1 MIKKLI
7 VKWKTK
13 DEMFGH
19 AQRPPCRQPSGH
31 QPVDKVAKRRRFQKN
46 GTREKAR
53 LDLLLITFF
62 ASIFVERD
70 FSPRSGIVV

>member
-1 MIKKLI
+1 MENKRWN
-7 VKWKTK
+7 VWACSKTTL
-13 DEMFGH
+13 
-19 AQRPPCRQPSGH
+19 QTTLGH
-31 QPVDKVAKRRRFQKN
+31 QPVDKVAKRRRFQEN